1 MEVLNWCSNN
11 PGLTIISLLIIGIV
25 IEDVVASIASIFKK
39 KEIKEFKQ

>member
-25 IEDVVASIASIFKK
+25 IEDVASSIASIFKK
-39 KEIKEFKQ
+39 KESKNE

>member
-11 PGLTIISLLIIGIV
+11 PDLIIIGLSIIGIV